1 MPNKPI
7 RREPVANPIIMV
19 NRPIRDSMVDRA
31 EAYNFANH
39 KTGAGQLSLRKSGML
54 RMALVPARTKAIIC
68 KKGVHIPRIKFK
80 SNGIKSF
87 ITKLIRG
94 LTPFQ

>member
-68 KKGVHIPRIKFK
+68 KKE
-80 SNGIKSF
+80 F
-87 ITKLIRG
+87 IYRG
-94 LTPFQ
+94 LSLNPMELNHSLRN